1 MSCFDYLRIAW
12 ALTLLVFQKARLE
25 IAWGLKPGQFDFNGP
40 LNTIPC
46 KSFLLLYVWR
56 APNSSTFSVRANWHS
71 LFDKKDWVL
80 LPEVDMLNKILAA
93 TAKTLPASGA
103 RAAADEGC
111 PLVTE
116 VSPHSSDREHFYFLL
131 LPLPPDFLPKT
142 EWEAYIQGLSIHDPS
157 FRSFGRPDRASSHA
171 FQGWRKVRRAR

>member
-1 MSCFDYLRIAW
+1 MSCFVYLRIAW
-12 ALTLLVFQKARLE
+12 ALTFLVFQKTRLE
-25 IAWGLKPGQFDFNGP
+25 ISWGLKPGQFDFTGP

-56 APNSSTFSVRANWHS
+56 AHNSSTFSVRANWYS

-80 LPEVDMLNKILAA
+80 LPEVDILNKIQAA
-93 TAKTLPASGA
+93 TADTLPASGA

-111 PLVTE
+111 RLVTK
-116 VSPHSSDREHFYFLL
+116 VSPHSSYREHSYFLL
-131 LPLPPDFLPKT
+131 LPLPLDVLPNAG
-142 EWEAYIQGLSIHDPS
+142 WEAYIQGVSIQDRS

-171 FQGWRKVRRAR
+171 FQGWQKVRRAR